1 MVEDYKQMT
10 LSRLRVK
17 KDYWIPKEVSE
28 LYHVSTQTVC
38 AWCRSGVLK
47 ADKRETV
54 SKNAKGDKHRWYIF
68 PEQIE
73 EIETIYK
80 EDLIEA
86 SRKYW
91 MREYVKVKK
100 RK

>member
-1 MVEDYKQMT
+1 MADYHQQT
-10 LSRLRVK
+10 LSNLRVQ
-17 KDYWIPKEVSE
+17 KDYYTPKEVSE

-38 AWCRSGVLK
+38 TWCRSGVLK

-54 SKNAKGDKHRWYIF
+54 SKKAKGERHRWHIF

-73 EIETIYK
+73 EIETTYK
-80 EDLIEA
+80 EELIEA

-91 MREYVKVKK
+91 MREFVKI